1 MTSGNEKRIAAV
13 IPALN
18 EAATIQSVIAGVRQ
32 YATAIV
38 VDDGSTDET
47 AKIARDS
54 GAIVES
60 HVTNR
65 GYEAA
70 LRTGLERACELG
82 FQCAIT
88 IDADGQHEP
97 AIIESFHNKI
107 SDGYDLVIGYR
118 DRMQRFGEA
127 VFSIVGRVIWGIKDP
142 MCGVKAYSA
151 HCLQNVISISEFD
164 SIGTKYAV
172 EAVRKGY
179 KFAQLPVLTH
189 RRIDAPRFG
198 SGLRVNIRILKALKT
213 LVLLRSSS

>member
-1 MTSGNEKRIAAV
+1 MTSDSENRIAAV

-18 EAATIQSVIAGVRQ
+18 EAATIQRVIAGVRQ

-47 AKIARDS
+47 AKLARDS

-70 LRTGLERACELG
+70 LRTGLESACKLG
-82 FQCAIT
+82 FQYAIT

-97 AIIESFHNKI
+97 AIIKSFHDKI
-107 SDGYDLVIGYR
+107 LDDYDLVIGYR
-118 DRMQRFGEA
+118 DRMQRFGEV
-127 VFSIVGRVIWGIKDP
+127 VFSIVGRILWGIKDP

-151 HCLQNVISISEFD
+151 HCLQNVISKSEFD

-172 EAVRKGY
+172 EAVRRGY
-179 KFAQLPVLTH
+179 KFAQLPVSTH
-189 RRIDAPRFG
+189 RRTDSPRFG
-198 SGLRVNIRILKALKT
+198 SGMRVNLRILKALKT
-213 LVLLRSSS
+213 LILSRSSS